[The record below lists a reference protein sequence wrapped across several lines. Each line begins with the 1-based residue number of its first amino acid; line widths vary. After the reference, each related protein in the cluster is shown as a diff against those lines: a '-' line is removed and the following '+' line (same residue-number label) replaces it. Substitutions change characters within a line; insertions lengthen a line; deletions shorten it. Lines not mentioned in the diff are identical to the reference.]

1 MSKYLHNI
9 RIQVLLSLLLA
20 SLLPLIF
27 MSGYALTANNTTLRE
42 HAIEQQ
48 KSRLSLVN
56 EQIQMFFQGVQ
67 GDLFYLRD
75 SNDVGLYLAA
85 LNKGDETTRQLMLTN
100 LRNSFQQFSQNRGI
114 YDQVRLIDNSG
125 MEVVRIQ
132 LTNNKADTIPDN
144 ELLNK
149 MSRYFVTESLKQPEG
164 GLYISPLDLKEKS
177 PGVLE
182 NPPRPSIRYGTS
194 LFDNTKKQQG
204 MILLNTNGNKVI
216 DLLGN
221 AQIAGQQL
229 LFVSPEGF
237 YFYHPDSTKMW
248 GGPND
253 LKTGINLFQDY
264 PELKERLGKETTPN
278 SFSVGNNFFSSLPV
292 KLNNG
297 GHTIGTLVA
306 VASNKVVFASL
317 WTALWQFLGI
327 TLVILLLATFLAFW
341 LSRHISKPLEQLT
354 DAVERLSQGEMDTPV
369 AVKGYDKTEALS
381 AAIERLRKSLIIFAR
396 RAGKS
401 TGSGQA

>member
-1 MSKYLHNI
+1 MKNYLYSI
-9 RIQVLLSLLLA
+9 RFQILLALLLA
-20 SLLPLIF
+20 SLLPLIVL
-27 MSGYALTANNTTLRE
+27 SSYALNANSAILRE

-75 SNDVGLYLAA
+75 SNDVGLYMAA
-85 LNKGDETTRQLMLTN
+85 VNKGDEATRQLMLTN
-100 LRNSFQQFSQNRGI
+100 LRNSFKQFSQNRGI
-114 YDQVRLIDNSG
+114 YDQVRLIDMQG

-132 LTNNKADTIPDN
+132 LTNDKAEVIPEN

-194 LFDNTKKQQG
+194 LFDSAKKQQG

-216 DLLGN
+216 DLL
-221 AQIAGQQL
+221 ASSQITGQQL
-229 LFVSPEGF
+229 FFVSSDGF

-253 LKTGINLFQDY
+253 LKTGFNLFQDY
-264 PELKERLGKETTPN
+264 PELKDRLSKEAAPSSFMLGK
-278 SFSVGNNFFSSLPV
+278 NFISSLPV
-292 KLNNG
+292 KLNAG
-297 GHTIGTLVA
+297 KDTIGTLVA
-306 VASNKVVFASL
+306 VANDKVVFAEVWSEF
-317 WTALWQFLGI
+317 WRFLGI
-327 TLVILLLATFLAFW
+327 ALIVLVLSALLAFW
-341 LSRHISKPLEQLT
+341 LARHISKPLEQLT
-354 DAVERLSQGEMDTPV
+354 EVVEKLSQGDMDTPV
-369 AVKGYDKTEALS
+369 AVKGYDKTELLS

-396 RAGKS
+396 RAGKLS
-401 TGSGQA
+401 GSGQS